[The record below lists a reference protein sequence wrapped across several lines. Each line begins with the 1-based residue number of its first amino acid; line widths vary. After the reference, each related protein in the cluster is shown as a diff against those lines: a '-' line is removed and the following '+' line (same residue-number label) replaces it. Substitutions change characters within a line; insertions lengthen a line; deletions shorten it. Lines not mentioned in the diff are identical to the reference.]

1 MPVHLES
8 PRTLTYVGTASVTM
22 GTCTN
27 KQNRRPVGVQE
38 DIRLD
43 HSFLV
48 SLIMQHLHL
57 VISDERHWLDA
68 VTLR

>member
-1 MPVHLES
+1 
-8 PRTLTYVGTASVTM
+8 M
-22 GTCTN
+22 GTCTH

-43 HSFLV
+43 RSLVV

-57 VISDERHWLDA
+57 VISDGRHWLDA
-68 VTLR
+68 VTLI